1 MFTAI
6 TETKWGRI
14 LIPAIVFQSVS
25 IGGGFSTGREVVQYT
40 ARHGTLGLLAIGV
53 YMTSLAISGALIY
66 EFARRFKLCDYKSLM
81 KNLLWKFWPVFEV
94 VYILLAVVLIA
105 VVASAGGELMNQIL
119 GVPVFTAN
127 VLLMGFVFFVLY
139 FGHDA
144 VERFS
149 VVGTVFIYAVYF
161 SMFAFVLL
169 NNGGQALETTLS
181 GTTAYLENPSIQ
193 QVLQDALIYAGY
205 SLVGFIP
212 PLFLMDRFKTRSEA
226 MTSGVLSA
234 VMLAI
239 PLILSYLSVM
249 AYYPNERV
257 MSAAVPWLAILNP
270 ASSILV
276 VLYGIA
282 IGWTLTE
289 SGVGFVHSITDR
301 IDENIRESNYRFLS
315 ERDGL
320 TSIERGGLGLGILLS
335 AIFLSRIGIIA
346 LVSQVYPILAVLFTA
361 VLIIPLLT
369 VGVYRMANPS
379 WRNDLWES
387 AHRKSRQ
394 QTASPETTD

>member
-40 ARHGTLGLLAIGV
+40 ARHGTLGLLAIGI
-53 YMTSLAISGALIY
+53 YLTSLAISGALIY
-66 EFARRFKLCDYKSLM
+66 EFSRQFRLYDYKSLM
-81 KNLLWKFWPVFEV
+81 KNLLWKFWPVFEL
-94 VYILLAVVLIA
+94 VYILLAIVLIA

-149 VVGTVFIYAVYF
+149 VVGTMFIYSVYF
-161 SMFAFVLL
+161 SMFAFVLI
-169 NNGGQALETTLS
+169 NNGGQALETALS
-181 GTTAYLENPSIQ
+181 GTTAYMENPSVQ
-193 QVLQDALIYAGY
+193 QVAQDALIYAGY
-205 SLVGFIP
+205 SLIGFIP
-212 PLFLMDRFKTRSEA
+212 PLFLLGRLKTRTEA
-226 MTSGVLSA
+226 ITSGVLSA
-234 VMLAI
+234 VMLVI
-239 PLILSYLSVM
+239 PLLLTYMSIM

-257 MSAAVPWLAILNP
+257 MGAAVPWLAILAP
-270 ASSILV
+270 ANSALL

-301 IDENIRESNYRFLS
+301 IDENIRESDYRFLA
-315 ERDGL
+315 EKTGL
-320 TSIERGGLGLGILLS
+320 TSLERGGLGLGILLS
-335 AIFLSRIGIIA
+335 AILLSRLGIIA

-369 VGVYRMANPS
+369 VGVYRMSNPS
-379 WRNDLWES
+379 WRNDLWTSSYRES
-387 AHRKSRQ
+387 Q
-394 QTASPETTD
+394 QRAASMDNTD